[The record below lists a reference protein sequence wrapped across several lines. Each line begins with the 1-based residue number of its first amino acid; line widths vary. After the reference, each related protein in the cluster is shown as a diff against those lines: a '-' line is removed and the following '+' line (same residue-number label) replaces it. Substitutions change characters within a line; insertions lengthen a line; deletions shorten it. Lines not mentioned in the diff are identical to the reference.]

1 MAPSSA
7 SIGSSRSGRCG
18 PLRFSKATSHTR
30 CWPTFDRSTPAQSWV
45 TALGVV
51 LDAATLT
58 AACVHGAE
66 DQEPYLMYRR
76 GRRAVEEI
84 SLRLQGAAY
93 GQELA
98 ESRAVRDRVRSLATH
113 GPAAARCRRRLGP
126 PATPPY
132 RVWRTTPEP
141 DRLSGGAGW
150 ILGSLGGVALAHRW
164 RRFQQHQQSR
174 LLQRQFSEL
183 GT

>member
-1 MAPSSA
+1 MSGWLRPSGERIQPVA
-7 SIGSSRSGRCG
+7 LIALHSRHGDLER
-18 PLRFSKATSHTR
+18 LYRFFAEWEVWTAEILESHLSY
-30 CWPTFDRSTPAQSWV
+30 PMLAYFRSQHAGQSWV

-98 ESRAVRDRVRSLATH
+98 ESRAVRFATH

-126 PATPPY
+126 PATP
-132 RVWRTTPEP
+132 PEP

-150 ILGSLGGVALAHRW
+150 ILGSLGGVALAHR
-164 RRFQQHQQSR
+164 
-174 LLQRQFSEL
+174 
-183 GT
+183 

>member
-1 MAPSSA
+1 VSGWLRPSGERIQPVA
-7 SIGSSRSGRCG
+7 LIALHSRHGDIER
-18 PLRFSKATSHTR
+18 LYRFFAEWEVWTAEILESHVSY
-30 CWPTFDRSTPAQSWV
+30 PMLAYFRSQHAGQSWV

-113 GPAAARCRRRLGP
+113 GPAAARCRR
-126 PATPPY
+126 
-132 RVWRTTPEP
+132 
-141 DRLSGGAGW
+141 
-150 ILGSLGGVALAHRW
+150 
-164 RRFQQHQQSR
+164 
-174 LLQRQFSEL
+174 LL
-183 GT
+183 

>member
-1 MAPSSA
+1 MLAYF
-7 SIGSSRSGRCG
+7 RSQHAG
-18 PLRFSKATSHTR
+18 
-30 CWPTFDRSTPAQSWV
+30 QSWV

-98 ESRAVRDRVRSLATH
+98 ASRAVRDRVRVACNTWTC
-113 GPAAARCRRRLGP
+113 RC
-126 PATPPY
+126 AMS
-132 RVWRTTPEP
+132 TTPGTACNASVP
-141 DRLSGGAGW
+141 CMAYN
-150 ILGSLGGVALAHRW
+150 
-164 RRFQQHQQSR
+164 SR
-174 LLQRQFSEL
+174 A
-183 GT
+183 

>member
-98 ESRAVRDRVRSLATH
+98 ESRAVRFATH

-126 PATPPY
+126 PATP
-132 RVWRTTPEP
+132 PEP

-150 ILGSLGGVALAHRW
+150 ILGSLGGVALAHR
-164 RRFQQHQQSR
+164 
-174 LLQRQFSEL
+174 
-183 GT
+183 